1 MNYQERLRHR
11 DLLERVGGLKER
23 LDEGEPW
30 APVTREEAREIV
42 DLLDEALQALSPD
55 RFDQMMEAIAAEA
68 ARRAGAQGALS
79 R

>member
-1 MNYQERLRHR
+1 MNYEERLRHR
-11 DLLERVGGLKER
+11 DLLERVGNLKEV

-55 RFDQMMEAIAAEA
+55 RFDRMMEAIAAEA
-68 ARRAGAQGALS
+68 ARRAGGMTVP

>member
-1 MNYQERLRHR
+1 MNYEERLRHR
-11 DLLERVGGLKER
+11 DLLERAGTLKVR

-42 DLLDEALQALSPD
+42 DLLEAALESLSPE
-55 RFDQMMEAIAAEA
+55 RFDRMMEAIAAEA
-68 ARRAGAQGALS
+68 ARRAGHAALS